1 MSIQSVSGGSALDMA
16 SLNRN
21 SAVSVTPASV
31 PGSTPV
37 QRNDA
42 VQAADSAA
50 AATPQAGNVANP
62 QAAAPANGPTNNP
75 ANPAE
80 PSRESL
86 LQAVDEVRKA
96 IEPVAQDLLFSIDD
110 DTGRT
115 VVKVVD
121 ASTDEV
127 IRQIPSEEVLAI
139 SKALDKLQGVL
150 IKQEA

>member
-1 MSIQSVSGGSALDMA
+1 MSIQSVSSGTTPDLAGLG
-16 SLNRN
+16 RN
-21 SAVSVTPASV
+21 TPPPAPV

-37 QRNDA
+37 LRNDA

-50 AATPQAGNVANP
+50 AATSQAGNAASI
-62 QAAAPANGPTNNP
+62 QAAAPANGTPN
-75 ANPAE
+75 NPAE
-80 PSRESL
+80 PNREAL
-86 LQAVDEVRKA
+86 LQAVDEVRNA
-96 IEPVAQDLLFSIDD
+96 IKPVAQDLLFSIDD

-139 SKALDKLQGVL
+139 AKALDKLQGVL